1 MPVVRDRLEAY
12 LPLLFQEREEFGT
25 SARVLFESTEQT
37 GSFHDRVLLLDPA
50 HHHAEMFR
58 FHDDG
63 DAVWFQTVHQRLGDL
78 RRQVFL
84 NLQTARKNIDN
95 ARDFRQ
101 SDDFAIGN
109 VSDVGAADEW
119 EQMMLAHR
127 IEFDVFDE
135 NDFARF
141 RIEDGVVD
149 DLLDALAI
157 ALREKFHRARRPS
170 WRFRQALA
178 IPVFTDRVEQFAID
192 FR

>member
-1 MPVVRDRLEAY
+1 
-12 LPLLFQEREEFGT
+12 
-25 SARVLFESTEQT
+25 
-37 GSFHDRVLLLDPA
+37 
-50 HHHAEMFR
+50 
-58 FHDDG
+58 
-63 DAVWFQTVHQRLGDL
+63 
-78 RRQVFL
+78 
-84 NLQTARKNIDN
+84 
-95 ARDFRQ
+95 
-101 SDDFAIGN
+101 GN

-149 DLLDALAI
+149 DLLHALAI
-157 ALREKFHRARRPS
+157 ALREKFHRARSPS

-192 FR
+192 FRAAPDLTRREQ